1 MPINS
6 AKICQYML
14 GAKDVAQGARVC
26 QYVSRSFKEKKEEPI
41 RGLISQDFIFLK
53 RGMLGTLI
61 IGPNTC
67 QVALCAKC

>member
-14 GAKDVAQGARVC
+14 GAKDVVQGARVC
-26 QYVSRSFKEKKEEPI
+26 QYVSRQQKEEPI
-41 RGLISQDFIFLK
+41 RGLISQDFIFFK

-61 IGPNTC
+61 IGPNTY
-67 QVALCAKC
+67 QLSLCAKC

>member
-26 QYVSRSFKEKKEEPI
+26 QYVSRQQKEEPI
-41 RGLISQDFIFLK
+41 RGLISQEFIFLK

>member
-1 MPINS
+1 MQNS

-26 QYVSRSFKEKKEEPI
+26 QYVSRKKKEEPI
-41 RGLISQDFIFLK
+41 RGFISQVFIFLK

-61 IGPNTC
+61 IIVLNRYLLKKNILKNT
-67 QVALCAKC
+67 

>member
-1 MPINS
+1 MKINS

-26 QYVSRSFKEKKEEPI
+26 QYVSRKQKEEPI
-41 RGLISQDFIFLK
+41 RGLIIQEFIFLK

-67 QVALCAKC
+67 HVVLCSKC

>member
-14 GAKDVAQGARVC
+14 GAKDVVQGVGIC
-26 QYVSRSFKEKKEEPI
+26 EYLSRKKKEEPI

>member
-1 MPINS
+1 MPNS

-14 GAKDVAQGARVC
+14 GVKDVRGARVC
-26 QYVSRSFKEKKEEPI
+26 QYVSRSVKATKEEPI
-41 RGLISQDFIFLK
+41 RGLISRDFIFFK
-53 RGMLGTLI
+53 MGILGTLI